1 MKDERLVVALDVGGH
16 AARALVYDMAGE
28 MRARA
33 EQPVLTRCEE
43 GKIEHDANAMV
54 VAVQAVLDA
63 ACAQLGSNAAR
74 VSAVGLATQRSSI
87 VCLERETGRPLTPV
101 ISWQDRRA
109 AAWLAA
115 QQLDAGFVRRETGL
129 PLSPHYGAGKLRWC
143 LDHVDAVRSARA
155 SGTLAM
161 GPLSSFLTLR
171 LVQGRP
177 WLADPCNASR
187 TQLWSLREREWS
199 AALLEQFGVPREVL
213 PRSVP
218 NRFAWGRVTAAGRT
232 LPLEVVTGDQSAVP
246 FASGHADPDTVY
258 INIGTGA
265 FLQKLCSGDTTPPGQ
280 LLRSVIW
287 QDDRDTWFSDEGTVN
302 GAGSALQEIADAA
315 HRNIAEVFAR
325 LEDWLGPGMESP
337 APQLFLNGISGLGS
351 PWWVADFPSRFI
363 GSGDFPAR
371 MVAVVESIAFLIRRN
386 LDEWESA
393 GAAPRTLMLT
403 GGLSRLDGLCRRIA
417 DLSGYEVV
425 RPAAEEATARGL
437 AFLLAGNPAGWA
449 KPAVRRFEAFPNPA
463 LRARYE
469 LWRATME
476 AEVELGQRSRRAG
489 FSPPEDSAG

>member
-16 AARALVYDMAGE
+16 AARALVYDAAGE
-28 MRARA
+28 VRTRA
-33 EQPVLTRCEE
+33 EQHVLTHCE
-43 GKIEHDANAMV
+43 GLKVEHDADALAI
-54 VAVQAVLDA
+54 AVQTVLDA
-63 ACAQLGSNAAR
+63 ACAQLGSDAAR
-74 VSAVGLATQRSSI
+74 VSAVGLATQRSSV

-115 QQLDAGFVRRETGL
+115 QQLDAGIVWRETGL
-129 PLSPHYGAGKLRWC
+129 PLSPHYGSSKLRWC
-143 LDHVDAVRSARA
+143 LDHVDAVRTART

-187 TQLWSLREREWS
+187 TQLWSLRERNWS

-218 NRFAWGRVTAAGRT
+218 NRFAWGQVTAAGRA
-232 LPLEVVTGDQSAVP
+232 LPLEIVTGDQSAVP
-246 FASGHADPDTVY
+246 FAFGHADPDTVY

-280 LLRSVIW
+280 LLRSVVW
-287 QDDRDTWFSDEGTVN
+287 QDDRDIWFSDEGTVN
-302 GAGSALQEIADAA
+302 GAGSALQEMAA
-315 HRNIAEVFAR
+315 AAGGDINEVFAH
-325 LEDWLGPGMESP
+325 LEEWLAHVEEPP
-337 APQLFLNGISGLGS
+337 LFLNGVSGLGS

-363 GSGDFPAR
+363 GNGDVPAR
-371 MVAVVESIAFLIRRN
+371 MVAVVESITFLIQRN
-386 LDEWESA
+386 LDEWA
-393 GAAPRTLMLT
+393 GAGTAPRTLTLT
-403 GGLSRLDGLCRRIA
+403 GGLSRLDGLCRRLA
-417 DLSGYEVV
+417 DLSGCEVA
-425 RPAAEEATARGL
+425 RSSAEEATARGL
-437 AFLLAGNPAGWA
+437 AFLIAGCPAGWT
-449 KPAVRRFEAFPNPA
+449 KPAVRRFESEPNPA

-469 LWRATME
+469 LWRAMME
-476 AEVELGQRSRRAG
+476 AEVEPGQRSRRAG